1 MNLDLLKQFVNAR
14 GGSIRERVKIYGA
27 LQTLFKD
34 KIEYTKQ
41 FIKDFIK
48 YFEDTLNLY
57 SSFYKSIGKLDLNK
71 KNKDY
76 FIYEAFQRAALELTE
91 LNNGEVEHLKV
102 LTTWIEK
109 ILIPALLAVLQLY
122 RDWTK
127 DTKK

>member
-1 MNLDLLKQFVNAR
+1 MNLELLKQFVNAR

>member
-109 ILIPALLAVLQLY
+109 ILIPALLAVL
-122 RDWTK
+122 
-127 DTKK
+127 